1 MTRSVK
7 TILVLTTLAGVLA
20 RVALAQ
26 QGVETARPKVSVASG
41 AGLKE
46 TVEALARATGGVA
59 VAESARQKRKLVGRI
74 QEAPLDE
81 ALRKVADDL
90 DRFWVVRGTAVSL
103 QLRYSDPDEGPGV
116 EFEEVKAAAKDLD
129 RLIGAVAP
137 KFPGVSY
144 TVAKEQFVASIT
156 PEQQRRMID
165 GGLPLAELPRAQ
177 RDAFLRIS
185 LSHAYDDTARELRRA
200 ALCLGNWE
208 RVRVEFGQSKVG
220 NRWLS
225 CRFPDREA
233 DTGVN
238 GVMVRIPGAMRRTS
252 YPRSEGLELP
262 VLAERATR
270 GLRPVWKLP
279 PQEMDLA
286 SLAVALRKAGGPR
299 LETPEYA
306 AARKFWVCSV
316 GATRRDVLTAVA
328 DMWGWELTLTRKG
341 YRLARPRLRL
351 AKGAVE
357 LHQRMRQAVPPAI
370 WHSVVAV
377 QRYHDTA
384 RWGRQMDLL
393 LADAERVAGK
403 NWRRLSPA
411 KLSDENQRRLANL
424 VLRGQVGAWY
434 FGGGGRRGPRPY
446 IVAPQQAVL
455 HLSGPLGPDEHPL
468 LKLLV
473 PIGENTVAGW
483 GWAVGTNT
491 LRKSQQ

>member
-1 MTRSVK
+1 M
-7 TILVLTTLAGVLA
+7 
-20 RVALAQ
+20 
-26 QGVETARPKVSVASG
+26 
-41 AGLKE
+41 
-46 TVEALARATGGVA
+46 
-59 VAESARQKRKLVGRI
+59 
-74 QEAPLDE
+74 
-81 ALRKVADDL
+81 
-90 DRFWVVRGTAVSL
+90 
-103 QLRYSDPDEGPGV
+103 
-116 EFEEVKAAAKDLD
+116 
-129 RLIGAVAP
+129 
-137 KFPGVSY
+137 
-144 TVAKEQFVASIT
+144 
-156 PEQQRRMID
+156 
-165 GGLPLAELPRAQ
+165 
-177 RDAFLRIS
+177 
-185 LSHAYDDTARELRRA
+185 
-200 ALCLGNWE
+200 
-208 RVRVEFGQSKVG
+208 
-220 NRWLS
+220 
-225 CRFPDREA
+225 
-233 DTGVN
+233 
-238 GVMVRIPGAMRRTS
+238 
-252 YPRSEGLELP
+252 
-262 VLAERATR
+262 
-270 GLRPVWKLP
+270 
-279 PQEMDLA
+279 
-286 SLAVALRKAGGPR
+286 
-299 LETPEYA
+299 
-306 AARKFWVCSV
+306 
-316 GATRRDVLTAVA
+316 A